1 MLFEHLKKFISLIPF
16 PSSDNPG
23 INYWRERILF
33 GLFGTGVVLA
43 FFALFP
49 SVSLAVNEK
58 FWGLLIV
65 DVLMFTGALSMIF
78 IRPLKYEIR
87 AGAALLITYVL
98 GVFLIWKV
106 GFISGGPAWLFSF
119 VVIAGLLLGLKAAIF
134 ALVLNAATMIA
145 IVMIFKGANEDLLLP
160 FTSELRAWAAFGS
173 FILWQ
178 WMSNCSLHPGFQ
190 ISAVQRCI

>member
-1 MLFEHLKKFISLIPF
+1 M
-16 PSSDNPG
+16 
-23 INYWRERILF
+23 
-33 GLFGTGVVLA
+33 VLA

-49 SVSLAVNEK
+49 SVSLAYNEK
-58 FWGLLIV
+58 LWGLLFV
-65 DVLMFTGALSMIF
+65 DVLMFVVALGMIF